1 MRGSGGKMRAAVI
14 RNMPRR
20 IEIEEMDIPVCK
32 KEEVLVEIRAC
43 GLCGSDVHGFL
54 DEESKGRV
62 EGLVMGHEPS
72 GIVAAC
78 GEAAGRFQS
87 GDRVV
92 IDPQFSCGECYAC
105 RHSWFNICEEGG
117 IIGSGLRG
125 FRQGAMAEYVVVP
138 EKNLHRLP
146 DGLSFEEGAMIEPVA
161 NAIHAVNRAGIK
173 LGDKVAVMGAGTIGL
188 CMLQAAKMAGADK
201 VAVIDVS
208 DFHLK
213 LAKELGADLLINS
226 IECDPVETVRDCFG
240 RIGADVTLEAVGIG
254 ETYRQAALMTRK
266 RGTLVLFGAAKE
278 TALMHLYPF
287 LHRELNL
294 TGCTGFDVEV
304 DIGLNMLERGQ
315 MKVKP
320 LITHRFPLEETA
332 LAIRTAVDEKDK
344 VLKALIIN
352 ED

>member
-1 MRGSGGKMRAAVI
+1 SR
-14 RNMPRR
+14 
-20 IEIEEMDIPVCK
+20 
-32 KEEVLVEIRAC
+32 
-43 GLCGSDVHGFL
+43 
-54 DEESKGRV
+54 
-62 EGLVMGHEPS
+62 
-72 GIVAAC
+72 
-78 GEAAGRFQS
+78 
-87 GDRVV
+87 
-92 IDPQFSCGECYAC
+92 
-105 RHSWFNICEEGG
+105 
-117 IIGSGLRG
+117 
-125 FRQGAMAEYVVVP
+125 
-138 EKNLHRLP
+138 
-146 DGLSFEEGAMIEPVA
+146 
-161 NAIHAVNRAGIK
+161 
-173 LGDKVAVMGAGTIGL
+173 
-188 CMLQAAKMAGADK
+188 
-201 VAVIDVS
+201 
-208 DFHLK
+208 
-213 LAKELGADLLINS
+213 
-226 IECDPVETVRDCFG
+226 ECDPVETVRDCFG
-240 RIGADVTLEAVGIG
+240 SIGADVTLEAVGIG